1 MADDFDLKYKRQE
14 AGITDKKTG
23 KTIPP
28 FDKATQTVK
37 RLAKASTIGKAVAI
51 PIAIGAAAFEY
62 AKGKRNE
69 KKESSSVTDMDS
81 PRQARRKLLE
91 QGYNDDAISEMQGD
105 MEGSIAPYA
114 EGMAEGGSVRG
125 QKAIQVKKK
134 PFRGIF

>member
-23 KTIPP
+23 KTKFP
-28 FDKATQTVK
+28 FDKATQTAK

-51 PIAIGAAAFEY
+51 PVALGLAAAEY
-62 AKGKRNE
+62 AKGKRKE
-69 KKESSSVTDMDS
+69 KESSSVMDMDDS
-81 PRQARRKLLE
+81 YVTKQKLSE
-91 QGYNDDAISEMQGD
+91 QGYSDEDISKMGGG
-105 MEGSIAPYA
+105 MLGA

-134 PFRGIF
+134 PFKGTF

>member
-51 PIAIGAAAFEY
+51 PIALGAAAFEY
-62 AKGKRNE
+62 AKGKRKE
-69 KKESSSVTDMDS
+69 KKESSSEKEFAKDPLAV
-81 PRQARRKLLE
+81 A
-91 QGYNDDAISEMQGD
+91 AD

-134 PFRGIF
+134 QFKGIF